1 MALYSVLIQ
10 RTEEIA
16 LVLEA
21 SGPEDAEQRAL
32 MDGMEYEAETRG
44 VVYLEVELCQ
54 AEQLPEPARSTV
66 MRLSP

>member
-16 LVLEA
+16 VVLEA

-32 MDGMEYEAETRG
+32 MDGIEYAAENHGTL
-44 VVYLEVELCQ
+44 YLEVELCQ